1 MGTVRNDL
9 ALAPYSDPAMVFTKV
24 APALVRY
31 EEAGKA
37 WYQPY
42 NADVSAQ
49 TGRSPL
55 GAVTAN
61 AIAAANKNF
70 ACEEILSRQEM
81 SYDQVIQGYRDI
93 LSAEFALARL
103 GKRAVGD
110 TLELQLATALLASP
124 EDLSSSTNLPGD
136 VEALASALADKAPG
150 RVALVLSAA
159 LFGALKADSEI
170 KDRMK
175 NIGIAIG
182 EGGDPRK
189 ITEAQ
194 MAAVMGVDEVIV
206 GPGRVWNTPGA
217 KTGALVILPTEGL
230 APNEEP
236 QYGRIYSYEWNVDG
250 EFLPFL
256 CESFYNDLNRGYNVD
271 TVAKAQFLELNAAL
285 KQAVTLLA

>member
-9 ALAPYSDPAMVFTKV
+9 ALAPYSDPAMVFTRV

-31 EEAGKA
+31 EESGTA

-61 AIAAANKNF
+61 AVAAASKPF
-70 ACEEILSRQEM
+70 VCGEILSREEM
-81 SYDQVIQGYRDI
+81 SYDQVRQGYRDL
-93 LSAEFALARL
+93 LSAEFAMARL

-110 TLELQLATALLASP
+110 TLELALATALLASP

-150 RVALVLSAA
+150 RVALVLSAS
-159 LFGALKADSEI
+159 LFGALKADSEV

-217 KTGALVILPTEGL
+217 KTGSLVILPTEGL

-236 QYGRIYSYEWNVDG
+236 QYGRCYTYEYAVDG
-250 EFLPFL
+250 EYLPFT
-256 CESFYNDLNRGYNVD
+256 CESFYNDLNKSYNVD
-271 TVAKAQFLELNAAL
+271 TVAKAAFVELNAGL